1 MARVLNRGLLL
12 FLGGDMDKRILIGF
26 GVAVVAGALW
36 VGYALMNP
44 VITLKK
50 CNKVTTEMK
59 RDDVVRLMGMP
70 GKQFNVGLDD
80 TITEVQFMNPDKSFC
95 KVRFIG
101 GRAYKA
107 DSEGLE

>member
-1 MARVLNRGLLL
+1 MN
-12 FLGGDMDKRILIGF
+12 KRILIGTGLAV
-26 GVAVVAGALW
+26 GVGALW
-36 VGYALMNP
+36 VGYTLLNSSG
-44 VITLKK
+44 ITLKK
-50 CNKVTTEMK
+50 CNKVTTEMT
-59 RDDVVRLMGMP
+59 RDDVVKLMGMP
-70 GKQFNVGLDD
+70 GKQFNIGLDD

>member
-1 MARVLNRGLLL
+1 LL
-12 FLGGDMDKRILIGF
+12 FLGGNVSKRILIGA
-26 GVAVVAGALW
+26 GLVVGAGALW
-36 VGYALMNP
+36 VGYTLLNP
-44 VITLKK
+44 PGITLKK
-50 CNKVTTEMK
+50 CNKVTTEMT
-59 RDDVVRLMGMP
+59 RDDVVKLMGMP
-70 GKQFNVGLDD
+70 GKQFNIGLDD

>member
-1 MARVLNRGLLL
+1 MS
-12 FLGGDMDKRILIGF
+12 KRILIGA
-26 GVAVVAGALW
+26 GLVVGAGALW
-36 VGYALMNP
+36 VGYTLLNP
-44 VITLKK
+44 PGITLKK
-50 CNKVTTEMK
+50 CNKVTTEMT
-59 RDDVVRLMGMP
+59 RDDVVKLMGMP
-70 GKQFNVGLDD
+70 GKQFNIGLDD